1 MATNDLLEAEAR
13 ERSRVAIAAAL
24 GALLMLGAAVAG
36 ILAQQGAPDNLSG
49 ALLYRNDQRVGVILS
64 AICSGLSSI
73 ALAYVLDFL
82 FRATRVRSDVAIP
95 KWVRPLPWIGG
106 IGLAILV
113 VAGQLVLA
121 TKVSHFA
128 NEGTQTYQEA
138 RDLLEGSDYRTLTYL
153 TIVPQLA
160 FAFGFVMISL
170 GAMRVGLLT
179 RFLGYL
185 GVISAALFVFALL
198 PLPIVQIYWAGML
211 AILLWPAFS
220 GPREPP
226 AWRTTEAVPWPSAQE
241 GRERRVRAAEAR
253 RGGGHAEAEPEV
265 VEDDADVSYDD
276 GDTLPGTGP
285 QRRKRKK
292 RR

>member
-13 ERSRVAIAAAL
+13 ERTRVAIAAVAA
-24 GALLMLGAAVAG
+24 ALLMLAAAVTG
-36 ILAQQGAPDNLSG
+36 ILAQQDAPDNLPG
-49 ALLYRNDQRVGVILS
+49 ALLYRNDHSTGVLLS
-64 AICSGLSSI
+64 AVCSGLSSL

-82 FRATRVRSDVAIP
+82 LRATRARSAGAIP
-95 KWVRPLPWIGG
+95 SWVRPLPWIGG

-113 VAGQLVLA
+113 VAGQIVLV

-128 NEGTQTYQEA
+128 SEGTQTYREA
-138 RDLLEGSDYRTLTYL
+138 KDLLEGGDYRTLTYL

-160 FAFGFVMISL
+160 FAFGLVMISL

-198 PLPIVQIYWAGML
+198 PLPIVQIYWAGMI
-211 AILLWPAFS
+211 AIVLWPTFS

-241 GRERRVRAAEAR
+241 LREQRVRAAEAR
-253 RGGGHAEAEPEV
+253 RGGDDRALEAGD
-265 VEDDADVSYDD
+265 DDAPAGDD
-276 GDTLPGTGP
+276 DEQVGAP